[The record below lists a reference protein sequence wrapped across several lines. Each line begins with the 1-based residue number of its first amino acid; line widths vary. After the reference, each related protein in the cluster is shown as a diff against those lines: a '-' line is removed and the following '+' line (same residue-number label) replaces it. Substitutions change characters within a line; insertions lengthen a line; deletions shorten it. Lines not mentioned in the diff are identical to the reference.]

1 MKYEKAAA
9 VFGALSEPLRLRL
22 AREVLNRGQV
32 CGKDL
37 SAALD
42 VSLALVCHHAK
53 ILTEA
58 GLLKKKKIGQSTVYS
73 YDGTPLEEALKS
85 LPRAES

>member
-1 MKYEKAAA
+1 MKCEKAAA
-9 VFGALSEPLRLRL
+9 VFGALSEPLRLKL
-22 AREVLNRGQV
+22 AREVLERGQV

-37 SAALD
+37 SEALG

-58 GLLKKKKIGQSTVYS
+58 GLLRKKKIGQSSVYT
-73 YDGTPLEEALKS
+73 YDGSALAEALKG
-85 LPRAES
+85 LPHKEG